1 MFTSVLEALFFTKIA
16 SVKWPVPVKS
26 VKYLNENQDL
36 LASNMWSLNIIF
48 LSMYVSIWKSVK
60 CNPVFNLEMN
70 EHFHATA
77 YHFGYIIYRRDIH
90 YCFDK
95 LVHSPLIT

>member
-1 MFTSVLEALFFTKIA
+1 MTSPSEKCQILKWKSRFTCLEHVVTKYYLFK
-16 SVKWPVPVKS
+16 
-26 VKYLNENQDL
+26 
-36 LASNMWSLNIIF
+36 
-48 LSMYVSIWKSVK
+48 YVSIWKSVK
-60 CNPVFNLEMN
+60 CNPVFNLEMK

-77 YHFGYIIYRRDIH
+77 YHFGYIIYRQDIH